1 MRRVP
6 TLRTLYLLR
15 HAKSSWD
22 EQLIADHDRPLA
34 PRGRKDARAMCEH
47 LRTLADP
54 PQLVLCS
61 SSVRTRQTLEAIAPS
76 IPDAHVEIEDGIY
89 AATASALLTRLGE
102 VDDEISAAMVIAH
115 NPGIEELALR
125 LSGNGAGIHAAG
137 KFPTCAL
144 ATLTFDSP
152 WADLQPG
159 AAGLADF
166 VTGRQLR
173 S

>member
-1 MRRVP
+1 MK
-6 TLRTLYLLR
+6 TLFLLR

-47 LRTLADP
+47 LRTLEEP

-61 SSVRTRQTLEAIAPS
+61 SAVRTRQTLDVISPA
-76 IPDAHVEIEDGIY
+76 IPDAEVVIEDEIY
-89 AATASALLTRLGE
+89 AASASALLARLNE
-102 VDDEISAAMVIAH
+102 VDDAVESVMVIAH
-115 NPGIEELALR
+115 NPGLETLVMR
-125 LSGNGAGIHAAG
+125 LSGDGAAIRSAG

-144 ATLTFDSP
+144 ATLKFDGG
-152 WADLQPG
+152 WADLVGGG
-159 AAGLADF
+159 AQLTDIA
-166 VTGRQLR
+166 TGRQLR